1 MSEQDTNETND
12 INEEVLETATDA
24 VENDADKALTT
35 TAEVAED
42 QVENITS
49 DGDDSEDVDERL
61 NVEVQVNTTGA
72 CERHVVVTVSK
83 EDIARYKDCLLYTS
97 PSPRDRTRSRMP
109 SSA

>member
-12 INEEVLETATDA
+12 INEEILDTETDA
-24 VENDADKALTT
+24 VETDAAESLAT

-42 QVENITS
+42 QVETSTS
-49 DGDDSEDVDERL
+49 DADDSEEDDERL

-83 EDIARYKDCLLYTS
+83 EDIARYKDDAYNDLMPKAQIRIKIVVCL
-97 PSPRDRTRSRMP
+97 
-109 SSA
+109 